1 MAASTFAD
9 RVAMARRVLEW
20 FREHKAE
27 LNKKGLQ
34 ADFWIANL
42 ESSVDGAV
50 HTDQDQETLK
60 ARLKATTNSL
70 TKWDRQ
76 MYEIASGAIDAA
88 RGSYGKSSPDAAQI
102 ARMRSALHRPPK
114 NPPTLRVG

>member
-1 MAASTFAD
+1 MTASTFAD
-9 RVAMARRVLEW
+9 RVAMGRRVLEW

-42 ESSVDGAV
+42 ESSIDGAV
-50 HTDQDQETLK
+50 HVDQDQETLK
-60 ARLKATTNSL
+60 ARLKATTISV
-70 TKWDRQ
+70 TKWDKQ

-88 RGSYGKSSPDAAQI
+88 RGSYGKSTPDAAQI
-102 ARMRSALHRPPK
+102 ARLRSGLHRPPK